1 MAIVEKMM
9 RLHSPIDRMSHRSAS
24 SFRMLAA
31 TSRALK
37 RAATSA
43 WGMVGLVSARDASTL
58 VRSQSSGWGLLKH
71 RVGVRVVGDG
81 SHVIV
86 SEF

>member
-9 RLHSPIDRMSHRSAS
+9 RLHSPIDRMSHRSAG

-58 VRSQSSGWGLLKH
+58 ARSQPSRWDCSSTESVFALL
-71 RVGVRVVGDG
+71 VT
-81 SHVIV
+81 ICM
-86 SEF
+86 